1 MVRSNLWAWRV
12 QGLQCLDVGQST
24 GGFTHCLLE
33 RGARRVV
40 GVDVGHGQLH
50 AQLRQD
56 PRVVCLEGINARALT
71 PEALQ
76 VAWEEAWSEPAPAA
90 VEDDAEPESPYRW
103 MSGDGEVTDYDD
115 SDDVSDDDVEADL
128 GARARRRRAAR
139 RCGRPSPPPG
149 LGGRKHGAGVRVG
162 YG

>member
-1 MVRSNLWAWRV
+1 MSHYKSNVRDQVFNLFEVLGLDKALG
-12 QGLQCLDVGQST
+12 QGSG
-24 GGFTHCLLE
+24 E

-76 VAWEEAWSEPAPAA
+76 VAWEEA
-90 VEDDAEPESPYRW
+90 
-103 MSGDGEVTDYDD
+103 
-115 SDDVSDDDVEADL
+115 
-128 GARARRRRAAR
+128 
-139 RCGRPSPPPG
+139 
-149 LGGRKHGAGVRVG
+149 
-162 YG
+162 